1 MQITI
6 NRDGENHG
14 PYPLEEVQRLLANGA
29 VQESD
34 LGYYEGAANW
44 MPLKEI
50 PALKA
55 STNLPPVIGGDLPPV
70 IENDAPPVID
80 ESREVKRKS
89 SPSTFPCPGCG
100 ADLIFSPGAAKMKCP
115 YCGAKADCPTPKGL
129 VLELDFESQLSSL
142 ESEAETTTV
151 TEVNC
156 EACAATNQLEANATS
171 GECAFCG
178 TPFVQQ
184 PKSANVIL
192 PQAVLPFSIT
202 RDKGIN
208 IFRTWIKGLWF
219 APSKLKEYARDIE
232 KLKGLYLPH
241 WTYDANTTTDYMGER
256 GEYYYETEYYTD
268 NDGNE
273 QSREVQHTRWYPAS
287 GRVWVN
293 FDDILVPASD
303 TLPRKYVDELEPWDL
318 NALIPYTDEYLS
330 GFQSESYTTDLRG
343 GFNIAKDKMAP
354 EINSTIGRNI
364 GGDTYRIS
372 SKQSY
377 YENIS
382 FKYILLP
389 VWISAY
395 RFKEKTYQFLINA
408 RTGELQ
414 GERPWSFIKIIL
426 IILAVLGI
434 IALIIAV
441 AALGDY
447 YTNKP

>member
-6 NRDGENHG
+6 NRGGENYG
-14 PYPLEEVQRLLANGA
+14 PYSLEEIQKLLTNGTL
-29 VQESD
+29 QESD
-34 LGYYEGAANW
+34 LGYYEGASNW
-44 MPLKEI
+44 MALKDI
-50 PALKA
+50 PALH
-55 STNLPPVIGGDLPPV
+55 NLANSPPV
-70 IENDAPPVID
+70 IEKDVPPVID
-80 ESREVKRKS
+80 NSQEVEEKS
-89 SPSTFPCPGCG
+89 GPSTFPCSSCG

-115 YCGAKADCPTPKGL
+115 YCGAETDCPTPKGL
-129 VLELDFESQLSSL
+129 ILEMGFESQLSSL
-142 ESEAETTTV
+142 ESSAATTTV

-184 PKSANVIL
+184 PKSARVIL
-192 PQAVLPFSIT
+192 PQAVLPFSVT
-202 RDKGIN
+202 RDEGIN
-208 IFRTWIKGLWF
+208 IFRTWINSLWF
-219 APSKLKEYARDIE
+219 APSKLKEYTRDLD

-241 WTYDANTTTDYMGER
+241 WTYDAHTITDYTGER
-256 GEYYYETEYYTD
+256 GEYYYESESYEDSNGETQYR
-268 NDGNE
+268 
-273 QSREVQHTRWYPAS
+273 QVQRTRWHYAPP
-287 GRVWVN
+287 GRVSVD
-293 FDDILVPASD
+293 FDDILIPASD

-318 NALIPYTDEYLS
+318 ESLIPYSDEYLS

-343 GFNIAKDKMAP
+343 GFNIAKDKMVP
-354 EINSTIGRNI
+354 EINSTIGRDI

-395 RFKEKTYQFLINA
+395 KFKEKTYQFLINA

-414 GERPWSFIKIIL
+414 GERPWDFTKVIL
-426 IILAVLGI
+426 IVLAVLGVI
-434 IALIIAV
+434 GLGLAIAGLI
-441 AALGDY
+441 DY
-447 YTNKP
+447 FANKT